1 MKLMRMVTESLGLSC
16 LQGKRCEIICFFI
29 SRMEAV
35 PLDGPH
41 VDLTGTASVE
51 AAAHGTHVAYK
62 VQSVPVEG
70 PVSKV
75 VAENSDTVF
84 LA

>member
-1 MKLMRMVTESLGLSC
+1 
-16 LQGKRCEIICFFI
+16 
-29 SRMEAV
+29 MEAV

-84 LA
+84 LS